1 MGQNKPINFGLHVNN
16 QKKLQLFISLSTCHN
31 MPKKNYRSEK
41 LKKKITDLKKLKKN
55 YRSEK
60 IKNYL
65 NF

>member
-1 MGQNKPINFGLHVNN
+1 MGQNKPVNFRFHVNN
-16 QKKLQLFISLSTCHN
+16 QKLQLFISLSTCHN

-41 LKKKITDLKKLKKN
+41 LKKN